1 MPTNEPTEE
10 RTTKQRIMDAALE
23 TLRTSGIVGTSARAI
38 ASTGGF
44 NQALIFYHF
53 GSVNRLLIEA
63 AAWSSARQVSKYKE
77 AATKSTSL
85 SDLVEIARRLHT
97 DDQRTGSVTIVTQ
110 MMAAAASDREMGQ
123 AVLAGFQGWIDLVE
137 EALTRSL
144 EGSPLQDLI
153 PRREAAYAI
162 AAVFLG
168 IELMERLDP
177 SQSEADPVFDA
188 MASLATIFEG
198 ALGRA

>member
-1 MPTNEPTEE
+1 
-10 RTTKQRIMDAALE
+10 
-23 TLRTSGIVGTSARAI
+23 
-38 ASTGGF
+38 
-44 NQALIFYHF
+44 
-53 GSVNRLLIEA
+53 
-63 AAWSSARQVSKYKE
+63 
-77 AATKSTSL
+77 
-85 SDLVEIARRLHT
+85 
-97 DDQRTGSVTIVTQ
+97 
-110 MMAAAASDREMGQ
+110 MGQ